1 MRQTPRISCTYHL
14 VPNRLFSV
22 RFGFLARLRG
32 ERLQFGE
39 AMFEP
44 CAVARRFGNGG
55 AGGDEFFLRGA
66 PRRMCSRHRAGVGAR
81 IGVEQG
87 AMPGGRE
94 QAAVVVLAVDFDQMA
109 ADFAQQRRRTG
120 LVVEEGAAAAI
131 ALQRTEERVTGRE
144 GGSTCI
150 SRWWPYNI
158 K

>member
-44 CAVARRFGNGG
+44 FAVARRFGNGG

-81 IGVEQG
+81 IGVEH
-87 AMPGGRE
+87 GGMRSE
-94 QAAVVVLAVDFDQMA
+94 KHTSELKLLMSISETVICLKKTTS
-109 ADFAQQRRRTG
+109 QQ
-120 LVVEEGAAAAI
+120 
-131 ALQRTEERVTGRE
+131 
-144 GGSTCI
+144 
-150 SRWWPYNI
+150 
-158 K
+158 